1 MADPRHI
8 LVVGGSAAGLS
19 TAEALRRF
27 GFDGALT
34 VLEAE
39 AGGPYDRPP
48 LSKQVLDGSWA
59 PARAALFPAERL
71 ARIGFR
77 HLTGVRAVSL
87 DRRRRV
93 VRTDVAGD
101 IGYDELV
108 IATGVAPRRLAGD
121 RPPGTHVLRTMTDAL
136 RLRED
141 LLRGGRLLVVGAG
154 FVGLEVAASARR
166 LGVPVT
172 VVDPD
177 PRPLAGRLGPAVAG
191 RLLGLHAEH
200 GVEVRPGIG
209 VRRVTQDGLDL
220 TDGTRLDG
228 SAVLVAIGCR
238 PSVEWL
244 AGSGLDTGDGVRCD
258 ARCQAAPGV
267 WAAGDVAR
275 WHHDGFGRPMRI
287 EHRQHATEQA
297 QAVARNILGAGAA
310 FTPTPYFW
318 TDHFDVRVQVAGFVP
333 AGATLRPVEGDVTGD
348 RFVALAEHH
357 GRVAGVVAWNSAK
370 AFTAHRRLVSERV
383 GAATSARSWP
393 ADEVGVSGQRRK
405 TSPPAPHERANQ
417 GGAVPGL
424 RRCGQQPDVRNEEQ
438 S

>member
-59 PARAALFPAERL
+59 PERAALFPAERL
-71 ARIGFR
+71 ARIGFG

-101 IGYDELV
+101 LTYDELV

-121 RPPGTHVLRTMTDAL
+121 RLPGVHVLRTMADAL

-154 FVGLEVAASARR
+154 FVGLEAAASARR
-166 LGVPVT
+166 LGLAVT

-177 PRPLAGRLGPAVAG
+177 PRPLAGRLGPVVAG
-191 RLLGLHAEH
+191 RLLGLHAGH
-200 GVEVRPGIG
+200 GVELRLGVG
-209 VRRVTQDGLDL
+209 VRRITRWGGRPDGLDL
-220 TDGTRLDG
+220 SDGAHLEG

-238 PSVEWL
+238 PVVDWV
-244 AGSGLDTGDGVRCD
+244 AGSGLDVGDGVRCD

-267 WAAGDVAR
+267 WAVGDVAR
-275 WHHDGFGRPMRI
+275 WHHDGFGRSMRI

-297 QAVARNILGAGAA
+297 QVVARNILGAGVA

-333 AGATLRPVEGDVTGD
+333 ADATLRPVDGDIAGG
-348 RFVALAEHH
+348 RFVALAEHG

-370 AFTAHRRLVSERV
+370 AFTAHRRLVPAFAARAAA
-383 GAATSARSWP
+383 GAPSRP
-393 ADEVGVSGQRRK
+393 RYG
-405 TSPPAPHERANQ
+405 
-417 GGAVPGL
+417 
-424 RRCGQQPDVRNEEQ
+424 NEEQ

>member
-1 MADPRHI
+1 MADPRHV

-39 AGGPYDRPP
+39 PGPPYDRPP

-59 PARAALFPAERL
+59 PERAALFPAGRL

-77 HLTGVRAVSL
+77 HLTGVRAVAL

-101 IGYDELV
+101 ITYDELV
-108 IATGVAPRRLAGD
+108 IATGAAPRRLAGD
-121 RPPGTHVLRTMTDAL
+121 RLPGVHVLRTMTDAL
-136 RLRED
+136 RLRDD
-141 LLRGGRLLVVGAG
+141 LLGGGRLLVVGAG

-177 PRPLAGRLGPAVAG
+177 PCALAGRLGSAVAG
-191 RLLGLHAEH
+191 RLLALHAGH
-200 GVEVRPGIG
+200 GVDLRLGAG
-209 VRRVTQDGLDL
+209 VRRITRSGGRPDGLDL
-220 TDGTRLDG
+220 TDGTHLEG
-228 SAVLVAIGCR
+228 AAVLVAIGCR
-238 PSVEWL
+238 PVVDWV
-244 AGSGLDTGDGVRCD
+244 AGNGLDAGDGVGCD
-258 ARCQAAPGV
+258 PRCQAAPGI
-267 WAAGDVAR
+267 WAVGDVAR
-275 WHHDGFGRPMRI
+275 WHHDGFGRSMRI

-297 QAVARNILGAGAA
+297 QAVARNILGAGLA

-333 AGATLRPVEGDVTGD
+333 AGATLRPVEGDIVQG
-348 RFVALAEHH
+348 RFVARAEHG
-357 GRVAGVVAWNSAK
+357 GRVTGVVAWNSAK
-370 AFTAHRRLVSERV
+370 AFTAHRRLVPAFA
-383 GAATSARSWP
+383 GAARRPTS
-393 ADEVGVSGQRRK
+393 G
-405 TSPPAPHERANQ
+405 
-417 GGAVPGL
+417 
-424 RRCGQQPDVRNEEQ
+424 NEEQ